1 MESML
6 WDGSQHSTEL
16 IKKHF
21 YSDVI
26 VKDGLLI
33 VIREDRELI
42 VKKYDWLVK
51 NTLGDIYVCSKEN
64 KEYLFKKWNK

>member
-6 WDGSQHSTEL
+6 WDGSKHSTEL

-42 VKKYDWLVK
+42 VRKYDWLVK
-51 NTLGDIYVCSKEN
+51 NILGDVYVCSKEN
-64 KEYLFKKWNK
+64 KNYLFNKWSK

>member
-6 WDGSQHSTEL
+6 WDGSKYSTKL

-21 YSDVI
+21 YSNII
-26 VKDGLLI
+26 VKNNLLI

-42 VKKYDWLVK
+42 AQKYDWLVK
-51 NTLGDIYVCSKEN
+51 NTLGDIYVCNKEN
-64 KEYLFKKWNK
+64 KEYLFNKWRK

>member
-1 MESML
+1 MDSML
-6 WDGSQHSTEL
+6 WDGSKYSTQL

-26 VKDGLLI
+26 VKNNLLI
-33 VIREDRELI
+33 VIRKDRKLI
-42 VKKYDWLVK
+42 ARKYYWLVK
-51 NTLGDIYVCSKEN
+51 NALGDIYVCSKEN